1 MALTTE
7 GPLSK
12 LVDLALHGPDV
23 EVVNFKYLRILLVE
37 ILKIVHVNSKS
48 SLDIIEISGITD
60 DQNCK
65 VESENNSDKTN
76 FNGFKEYFVDDI
88 KRLLENQKLL
98 ENRINKLEKGS
109 SMFDFFPSNNEI
121 FNIEESIMLNKKNLT
136 NDNNFLSS
144 QNSNLSQNVNQNLN
158 NNDGALCLTWNTI
171 KTSRRLQVVEE
182 GVDKLFSLMKEVLEQ
197 TRKEGSLN
205 DLHTQINQINENTEF
220 KIKHLETQIAEMH
233 ENDNWTKKLNKI
245 NDGTELK
252 IKQLETIVAEL
263 QDDDKLTKKLNSIN
277 DKFTIEVLKIQEEI
291 KSDHKSRFGNLDNTE
306 IKDIIEKM
314 HSVHKSSGNF
324 NDVFSTC
331 NDVKNPIHDS
341 NGDLEVIKNEINEIK
356 SALKQN
362 GVIVSQQQPSK
373 NQDLLAKSE
382 KYSDLFKNDFEI
394 KDKENEDED
403 EEMFLKNK
411 STTHYDH
418 ENFVSIQNQTQK
430 NASDILFLQ
439 KSLTVL
445 QNILSSN
452 STNEQS
458 EDILNNLSDASKKIL
473 CNTSDSSEKLES
485 ITSKNII
492 DNPNQM
498 YKDLSNQL
506 FLLQEEQKKLL
517 RNTESFSKEVR
528 EELSHEQKEIDV
540 LHKQIEK
547 LNTKIFS
554 KKSLNDGDIN
564 NYDKVKND
572 NDDIRS
578 EIPEKT
584 VLNEKMD
591 LRIFEERYQLI
602 DDCLQDALQRIDTYV
617 KHGTSLED
625 ALNKLT
631 EDINSKIDSNTE
643 GKLKKFLEERL
654 KDIQKKCY
662 SLLEDARLDKTNAAG
677 LRKPLGSYSCISCN
691 RTVDV
696 LTSGFMPTVP
706 QKFPSKKT
714 MAPYTSYEL
723 DQLRQQKFGT
733 NPTLSDRPCGGQHTA
748 INNLLYRSQKGL
760 PVDDVL
766 QKDLAFEAKE
776 FSFGDCVVGTD
787 GHIYRGK
794 YQQYPKKSAIHNSR
808 KQGSPPQHVSHS
820 AISSHSKHSMDSK
833 TDEKSHLFVSSRPH
847 SADFTKQTSPVLPPI
862 IQSHKSAEDCRAEVF

>member
-12 LVDLALHGPDV
+12 LVDLALHGPNV

-65 VESENNSDKTN
+65 VESENSSDKTN

-88 KRLLENQKLL
+88 KRVLENQKSL
-98 ENRINKLEKGS
+98 ENRINKLEKDS

-136 NDNNFLSS
+136 NDNNFLNS
-144 QNSNLSQNVNQNLN
+144 QNSNVSQNVNQNLN
-158 NNDGALCLTWNTI
+158 NNDGALCLTWNTV

-220 KIKHLETQIAEMH
+220 KIKQLETQIAEIH
-233 ENDNWTKKLNKI
+233 ENDNWTKELNKI
-245 NDGTELK
+245 NDDRELK
-252 IKQLETIVAEL
+252 ITQLETIVAEL
-263 QDDDKLTKKLNSIN
+263 QDDDKLTKKLNSID
-277 DKFTIEVLKIQEEI
+277 DKFTIELLKIQEEI
-291 KSDHKSRFGNLDNTE
+291 KSDHKSRFGNLNNTE
-306 IKDIIEKM
+306 IKDIIEKI
-314 HSVHKSSGNF
+314 HSLHKSSGNF
-324 NDVFSTC
+324 NDVFTTC
-331 NDVKNPIHDS
+331 NDFKNPIHDS

-362 GVIVSQQQPSK
+362 GVIVSQQQLLSK
-373 NQDLLAKSE
+373 DQDLLAKSKE
-382 KYSDLFKNDFEI
+382 LKYSDLFKNGFEV
-394 KDKENEDED
+394 KD
-403 EEMFLKNK
+403 EEMFLKNNN
-411 STTHYDH
+411 H
-418 ENFVSIQNQTQK
+418 EKLVSIQNQTQK

-439 KSLTVL
+439 NSLTVL
-445 QNILSSN
+445 QNVLLSN
-452 STNEQS
+452 SANELS
-458 EDILNNLSDASKKIL
+458 EDISENLSDVSKKIV
-473 CNTSDSSEKLES
+473 CNTSDSSEKRES
-485 ITSKNII
+485 ITSKNAME
-492 DNPNQM
+492 NPSQI
-498 YKDLSNQL
+498 YKDLSNHL
-506 FLLQEEQKKLL
+506 LLLQEEQNKLL
-517 RNTESFSKEVR
+517 RNTENFSKEVR
-528 EELSHEQKEIDV
+528 EELSREQKEIDV

-554 KKSLNDGDIN
+554 KKSLDDEDIN
-564 NYDKVKND
+564 SYGRDKND
-572 NDDIRS
+572 NEDIRS
-578 EIPEKT
+578 EIPDKT
-584 VLNEKMD
+584 VLNEKTD
-591 LRIFEERYQLI
+591 LHIFEERYQLI
-602 DDCLQDALQRIDTYV
+602 DNCLQDALQRIDTYV
-617 KHGTSLED
+617 KHGISLED

-677 LRKPLGSYSCISCN
+677 LRKPLGSYSCISCD
-691 RTVDV
+691 RTIDV

-714 MAPYTSYEL
+714 MGPYTSYEL
-723 DQLRQQKFGT
+723 DQLRHQKFGT
-733 NPTLSDRPCGGQHTA
+733 NPTLSDRSCGGQHTTV
-748 INNLLYRSQKGL
+748 NNLLYRSQKGL

-808 KQGSPPQHVSHS
+808 KQGSPPQHVSPS
-820 AISSHSKHSMDSK
+820 VISSHPKHSVDSK